1 LLEHLTENLLELQ
14 RGFVYNN
21 DKWHLVCIG
30 VKGDFPFQIKTG
42 GLNRHWLRAARK
54 KNASSGAGVCWLC
67 MGGNDA
73 GGPWEDF
80 NVNARWSTVQPQE
93 PWASRPTLLRLFH
106 NVSEP
111 EAFFRPD
118 IWHCYHGGAGK
129 LFVASALAE
138 ALALFDG
145 SMDNRVEQMAE
156 ALRTW
161 AKKPGNQL
169 PHSGQFCKERIQ
181 LTSYQVLP
189 DASWSKFNDT
199 YVYHRFLEWLLME
212 NLEQVSDNETLKT
225 ILDATRCIN
234 RSFKIL
240 YQSGLFLTSAEA
252 LEAGQLGR
260 TFLRLYVHL
269 AYSFYEKK
277 QLRFPL
283 VVKHHLLDHIYRRLI
298 AGSKT
303 EYSLNCLLDSVQ
315 MDEDFIGHCARL
327 SRRVSPVTTA
337 LRVLQRYCVRAKKT
351 WTKDV
356 KDISTSKEP

>member
-1 LLEHLTENLLELQ
+1 MGISSYSLEAFSQCL
-14 RGFVYNN
+14 
-21 DKWHLVCIG
+21 
-30 VKGDFPFQIKTG
+30 
-42 GLNRHWLRAARK
+42 
-54 KNASSGAGVCWLC
+54 GAG
-67 MGGNDA
+67 
-73 GGPWEDF
+73 
-80 NVNARWSTVQPQE
+80 S
-93 PWASRPTLLRLFH
+93 
-106 NVSEP
+106 
-111 EAFFRPD
+111 FFRPD

-315 MDEDFIGHCARL
+315 MDEDFIGHCPRL

-337 LRVLQRYCVRAKKT
+337 LRVLQRYCVRAKKHGQKMSKT
-351 WTKDV
+351 YRLTKNPKFQALWKQVPLRSEILSLLRQNASWQTCGRDAC
-356 KDISTSKEP
+356 DIQCSFSDLYQLDHLVQIDPFQSDLVLDLQLA

>member
-1 LLEHLTENLLELQ
+1 MFSSWFHSGTSFRKITSLCWSTWLKTCWNSSVASCTTMTSGIWFASGLKVIFLSRSRQVVSTGIGCALLE
-14 RGFVYNN
+14 
-21 DKWHLVCIG
+21 
-30 VKGDFPFQIKTG
+30 
-42 GLNRHWLRAARK
+42 

-260 TFLRLYVHL
+260 AFLRL
-269 AYSFYEKK
+269 
-277 QLRFPL
+277 
-283 VVKHHLLDHIYRRLI
+283 
-298 AGSKT
+298 
-303 EYSLNCLLDSVQ
+303 
-315 MDEDFIGHCARL
+315 
-327 SRRVSPVTTA
+327 
-337 LRVLQRYCVRAKKT
+337 
-351 WTKDV
+351 
-356 KDISTSKEP
+356 